1 MDDPTNIPAAR
12 HADDSAQAVRGPLES
27 VRRSVRR
34 VLVAERVSQAVA
46 FGIAAIAGAALVD
59 FALRLPPALR
69 MVELAALVVGGAAW
83 FAMRVVPAWRFAP
96 PLVEVALRLERGR
109 PAAEGRLAAA
119 ADLADDARQ
128 ASPLAAAVIREAA
141 AAVPMAA
148 SDRVD
153 ARPAR
158 RAAGVAAIALAGFVA
173 LATLAPEIASIGV
186 RRLVTPFADVQW
198 PARTM
203 VEAALR
209 SPVHPRGTALPL
221 RAKPVRGDASAM
233 RVEAEYR
240 VLREGRG
247 EWRRVVLSLQPD
259 GIFER
264 LVEADGDV
272 VEVRFM
278 TPDMETLVSS
288 VRLAA
293 PPAVESASATMTPP
307 AYARGQIDART
318 ADLGNGTDRRAL
330 VAPPV
335 LAGSDIVVE
344 LRMVAAVPPADGE
357 DRAEWMHRTVSVAG
371 DDGTRISPQVEI
383 DAADPMRWTVRWT
396 ASGRGVL
403 ELRPVGEGGIEP
415 AERIA
420 FEIPAIEDA
429 APSVAI
435 VEPAAD
441 ETVTVDASPKVLA
454 EARDDLGVTRSWIDV
469 RVLRDGAAPR
479 VLEPAAGSTGPAAR
493 MERTLALRSTGVE
506 PGDRVECIARV
517 MDAYESAGVPR
528 EPVASAPRVFRVI
541 SASELADQVRSRL
554 GQLREA
560 ATRLREEQGELAAAM
575 EATANSARAPGADA
589 QATAS
594 RRAQLSGAE
603 GRMAD
608 RVGTFERSLE
618 ELGERLARNGTDGD
632 GLDQAIE
639 EAAGMAREAGR
650 RAQEASRQASEDAA
664 EASPESAA
672 SATESAAREARAAEQ
687 ALADLEAALQ
697 RDRETAELSRRI
709 DRLAE
714 RIAEASRQTQS
725 AAERSVGQ
733 SRDELEAAVRD
744 QLDRAAEEQ
753 REAAAEA
760 RSLASDLE
768 RRAEEVAREDRPE
781 AGVQEAMREAARE
794 AEERGLARQLEQA
807 ATQTEENQVQA
818 AQQSQQQA
826 AQAVEAMQQAMRAQR
841 RARTEELRRRMGEIV
856 DALRSLLAGIE
867 QRTLPVQRLAAE
879 DAPSIDAEAG
889 RVLVLSRDAAGIAE
903 QAAAGGEDLR
913 RAASLVGQGAEQLDD
928 SATALRAVPV
938 ALERANGSLE
948 DARASVQ
955 EALAAAQQA
964 AREAERAAENR
975 RREELRGLYAQVL
988 ERQRS
993 AREGTERVVP
1003 APGKPADRRAFIES
1017 RRIATEQSAVTGLL
1031 QSVSAREDVA
1041 ASDLFRASNEEMV
1054 EASTAAT
1061 RDLSSSAP
1069 SLRTVLLQQEVE
1081 QSIASLMEALEDP
1094 PEPEDPFAESP
1105 GQDGG
1110 GEGQSG
1116 GGGGQARERVPPIA
1130 ELRLLRT
1137 MSQRI
1142 LDDTAAAERL
1152 PAADQAAYLGRIA
1165 ERQRR
1170 VKELG
1175 ERWVESMRASMPQ
1188 GMPQPAPDAPEV
1200 PDPQEGTKQ

>member
-1 MDDPTNIPAAR
+1 MNDPSNNPTAAR
-12 HADDSAQAVRGPLES
+12 ADQPAQAVRGPLEA

-46 FGIAAIAGAALVD
+46 FGIAAIAAAALVD

-69 MVELAALVVGGAAW
+69 MVELAALLAGGAAW
-83 FAMRVVPAWRFAP
+83 FVRRVLPAWRFSP

-109 PAAEGRLAAA
+109 PEASGRLAAA
-119 ADLADDARQ
+119 TDLSADEHRG
-128 ASPLAAAVIREAA
+128 SPLAAEVIRAA
-141 AAVPMAA
+141 GAVAPII
-148 SDRVD
+148 SSGRVD

-158 RAAGVAAIALAGFVA
+158 RAAWAAGLALAGFVL
-173 LATLAPEIASIGV
+173 LAALAPEIASIGV
-186 RRLVTPFADVQW
+186 RRLLTPFADVQW

-203 VEAALR
+203 VESAMRAD
-209 SPVHPRGTALPL
+209 VHPRGTALPL
-221 RAKPVRGDASAM
+221 RATPVRGDASSM

-240 VLREGRG
+240 VLRDGRG
-247 EWRRVVLSLQPD
+247 EWRRVVMSLQPD
-259 GIFER
+259 GSFER
-264 LVEADGDV
+264 LVEADGES

-278 TPDMETLVSS
+278 TPDMETMATS
-288 VRLAA
+288 VRLVA
-293 PPAVESASATMTPP
+293 PPAVESASATVTPP
-307 AYARGQIDART
+307 AYARGQIDVRT

-335 LAGSDIVVE
+335 LAGSEIVVE
-344 LRMVAAVPPADGE
+344 LRMVAAAPPSEGEDLAAWAARTLAVTGDEGSSISPKVDIDPADP
-357 DRAEWMHRTVSVAG
+357 S
-371 DDGTRISPQVEI
+371 
-383 DAADPMRWTVRWT
+383 RWTVRWN

-420 FEIPAIEDA
+420 FEIPAIADA
-429 APSVAI
+429 SPSVAI

-441 ETVTVDASPKVLA
+441 ETVTVEASPTLVA

-469 RVLRDGAAPR
+469 RVLRDGAEPR
-479 VLEPAAGSTGPAAR
+479 ALEATDGSTGPSAR
-493 MERTLALRSTGVE
+493 VERTLALRAIGVE

-517 MDAYESAGVPR
+517 VDAFESSGVVR
-528 EPVASAPRVFRVI
+528 APVASSPRIFRVI
-541 SASELADQVRSRL
+541 SASDLADQVRSRL

-560 ATRLREEQGELAAAM
+560 ATRLREEQGELAGAM
-575 EATANSARAPGADA
+575 EATAEAARAPDADA
-589 QATAS
+589 AATAA

-608 RVGTFERSLE
+608 RVGAFERSLE
-618 ELGERLARNGTDGD
+618 ELGARLERNGTDGD
-632 GLDQAIE
+632 GLDRAID

-650 RAQEASRQASEDAA
+650 RAQQASRQAA
-664 EASPESAA
+664 EGASGASSESAA
-672 SATESAAREARAAEQ
+672 AATESAAREARAAEQ

-733 SRDELEAAVRD
+733 SRDELDAAVRE
-744 QLDRAAEEQ
+744 QLDRAAEAQ

-768 RRAEEVAREDRPE
+768 RRAEEVAREERPE
-781 AGVQEAMREAARE
+781 AGVPEAMREAARE

-807 ATQTEENQVQA
+807 ASQTEENQVQA

-841 RARTEELRRRMGEIV
+841 RARTEELRRRMGEIA
-856 DALRSLLAGIE
+856 DALRALLAGIE
-867 QRTLPVQRLAAE
+867 QRMLPVQRLAAE
-879 DAPSIDAEAG
+879 DAASLDSEAG
-889 RVLVLSRDAAGIAE
+889 RVLALSRDAAGIAE
-903 QAAAGGEDLR
+903 QAAAGGEDMR
-913 RAASLVGQGAEQLDD
+913 RVATLVGQGAEQLDD
-928 SATALRAVPV
+928 SATALRAIPV
-938 ALERANGSLE
+938 VLERANGSLE

-955 EALAAAQQA
+955 DALAAAQQA

-1003 APGKPADRRAFIES
+1003 APGRPADRRAFIES

-1031 QSVSAREDVA
+1031 QAVSAREDVA
-1041 ASDLFRASNEEMV
+1041 ASDLFRASNDEMV
-1054 EASTAAT
+1054 GASTAAT
-1061 RDLSSSAP
+1061 RDLSSNAT
-1069 SLRTVLLQQEVE
+1069 SLRTVMLQREVE
-1081 QSIASLMEALEDP
+1081 QSIASLIEALEDP
-1094 PEPEDPFAESP
+1094 PEQDDPFAEAP
-1105 GQDGG
+1105 GRDDAGG
-1110 GEGQSG
+1110 GQAG
-1116 GGGGQARERVPPIA
+1116 GGGGGEARERVPPIA

-1152 PAADQAAYLGRIA
+1152 PDADRAAYLGRIA

-1170 VKELG
+1170 VMELG
-1175 ERWVESMRASMPQ
+1175 ERWVEAMRASMPQ
-1188 GMPQPAPDAPEV
+1188 PMPAPGA
-1200 PDPQEGTKQ
+1200 QEGPVK